1 MNYLRYSSDE
11 MFSSTELIRKS
22 KNIFDKLNKKQIE
35 KAIILRDGKPGFMLL
50 DFATYEKIMREFE
63 KLNAK
68 ASKKTDDSY
77 LSLDDIEI
85 EINDVPVEEVQ
96 KTEIKNTPSVE
107 EELVDTSI
115 EEPTAL
121 EISDEEI
128 DTSSITETAALE
140 ITQEEE
146 KQLSEITQIDE
157 MSSDEIND
165 EELLQALAEIEKIN
179 IPNSDVSTG
188 QTEVS
193 TENLEMD
200 LDDLE
205 SVDEIEEKK
214 PSQPL
219 KEFWDK

>member
-63 KLNAK
+63 KLSSK
-68 ASKKTDDSY
+68 ASKKSDDSY

-85 EINDVPVEEVQ
+85 ETEE
-96 KTEIKNTPSVE
+96 TP
-107 EELVDTSI
+107 I
-115 EEPTAL
+115 EETNIIEVETAPIVVEK
-121 EISDEEI
+121 EIETKSII
-128 DTSSITETAALE
+128 DTNAIE
-140 ITQEEE
+140 ITQEED
-146 KQLSEITQIDE
+146 KQLSEITEIED

-179 IPNSDVSTG
+179 IPSVEDLNTQSKDTS
-188 QTEVS
+188 EDLEIDL
-193 TENLEMD
+193 EN
-200 LDDLE
+200 LE
-205 SVDEIEEKK
+205 SVDELEEKK
-214 PSQPL
+214 SSQPL